1 MWQTRW
7 MGTTIATARA
17 RARAEV
23 RAEIIAEARRQLA
36 VEGAPA
42 LSLRSVTRQ
51 LGMASSAVY
60 RYFPSRDDL
69 LTALIVEA
77 YDGLGGVA
85 ETAAA
90 SGGQAFER
98 WRTVCRA
105 IRGWAL
111 ENPHEYAL
119 IFGSP
124 VPGYEA
130 PALTVGP
137 ASRVTL
143 VLAGLLVDAY
153 RAGELTA
160 VDAGPLSRAMSAEA
174 RRLADLALTDVPL
187 AAVAGGLV
195 AWTSLFGQI
204 SFELFGQLK
213 GVVEQPEVLFE
224 HAITVTAGL
233 LGLRPGQLP
242 GPVAAQTEP

>member
-1 MWQTRW
+1 
-7 MGTTIATARA
+7 MGTAIATARA

-23 RAEIIAEARRQLA
+23 RAEIITEARRQLA

-60 RYFPSRDDL
+60 RYFPSRDEL

-77 YDGLGGVA
+77 YDGLGAVA

-90 SGGQAFER
+90 SGGHAFER
-98 WRTVCRA
+98 WRAVCRA

-143 VLAGLLVDAY
+143 VLAGLLVDAH
-153 RAGELTA
+153 RAGELTD
-160 VDAGPLSRAMSAEA
+160 VDAGPLSGAMSAEA
-174 RRLADLALTDVPL
+174 RRLADLALPDVPL
-187 AAVAGGLV
+187 ATVAGGLV

-213 GVVEQPEVLFE
+213 GIVEQPEVLFE
-224 HAITVTAGL
+224 HAIIVTAGL